1 MKSLLTFVLP
11 LVPPHAAKNWND
23 VLNRLNETARSIEN
37 IHRDHKDV
45 SAILVV
51 NKEACLRPLPECFE
65 VLRVDLPPPQM
76 SVYRGECNEL
86 ERAEA
91 VKWDKG
97 YKVAHGMIHGKRQGS
112 QFLMGVD
119 ADDLLSNEI
128 PNIIQQDCS
137 ANGWYINM
145 GWLLPLGSRWG
156 IALPDFHNWC
166 GTHAIVRSDLLPLEE
181 SVDSMDPA
189 IIKGL
194 YGHHRELIPYL
205 SEADTG
211 LKPINFNA
219 AIYRV
224 NHSEGNYRRRGLMDS
239 FLAPKELFSD
249 PKNYLK
255 WLSRLRY
262 FGRSVEK
269 TFICD

>member
-11 LVPPHAAKNWND
+11 LVSPLAAKNWDD
-23 VLNRLNETARSIEN
+23 VLDRLSETARSIEN
-37 IHRDHKDV
+37 IHRNHKDV
-45 SAILVV
+45 LAVLVV

-65 VLRVDLPPPQM
+65 ILRVDLPPPKM
-76 SVYRGECNEL
+76 SVYRGDHDEQ

-97 YKVAHGMIHGKRQGS
+97 YKIAHGMIHAKRGGS

-128 PNIIQQDCS
+128 PNIIQQDCA

-145 GWLLPLGSRWG
+145 GWLLPLRSRWG
-156 IALPDFHNWC
+156 IVLQDFHNWC
-166 GTHAIVRSDLLPLEE
+166 GTHAIVRCDLMPLGE
-181 SVDSMDPA
+181 SVESMDPA

-205 SEADTG
+205 AKAGTG

-219 AIYRV
+219 AVYRV
-224 NHSEGNYRRRGLMDS
+224 NHSEGNYMRGGLMETV
-239 FLAPKELFSD
+239 LAPKKLFSD
-249 PKNYLK
+249 PKKFLRR
-255 WLSRLRY
+255 LFRLRY
-262 FGRSVEK
+262 FGRKTEK
-269 TFICD
+269 TFICN